1 MPSAWIAA
9 ARAARYCADPRQLR
23 LARDAKAAVNRLHG
37 TVTPLAAP
45 GERYGGHLK
54 EVALKMLKRAQRI
67 DEAAGVHRSIHQ
79 TRRTSAFAKKVCAL
93 KKPLHSYEKQT
104 PSRPATSHIASQG
117 LLRSARGCPVLSP
130 GMT

>member
-23 LARDAKAAVNRLHG
+23 LSRDAKAAVNRLHG

-54 EVALKMLKRAQRI
+54 EVALKMLERAQRI

-93 KKPLHSYEKQT
+93 KKTRTAMRGGL
-104 PSRPATSHIASQG
+104 RQG
-117 LLRSARGCPVLSP
+117 LPP
-130 GMT
+130 